1 MIDKNN
7 LKIYNSLTNKM
18 ETFKPI
24 VEGNVSMYVCGPTVY
39 NHMHI
44 GNARPVIFF
53 DTVRNFLEYIGYNVK
68 YVSNFTDIDDKIIK
82 KAQEENTTE
91 DVISEKYIKAYLEAC
106 DKIGCSSN
114 VIHPKVTEN
123 IDGIVDFI
131 DELVKSNHAYQS
143 GDDVY
148 FDVHSIDDYGILSNQ
163 KLDNLESGSRIDV
176 NQNKK
181 DPADFTLWK
190 KTKDEGKKWNSPFGM
205 GRPGWHT
212 ECVVMI
218 NKIFGGKIDIHGGGN
233 DLKFP
238 HHENEI
244 AQSLAINKH
253 TIANF
258 WIHNARIDLS
268 GEKMSKSLGNVIW
281 LKDVIEDYSP
291 FAYRLFVLANHY
303 RQTINYSNELLE
315 KMANEWE
322 KFEKTY
328 ISLYRRIELSNGK
341 FNGQVLPIM
350 DDFLNEMAHD
360 FNTANALSIIY
371 NHQKNI
377 NRDLRDKNIT
387 VEVLENDFKTL
398 NDMFKI
404 FGLEVNIKPLTVDE
418 RILVDDWQLA
428 RMNKEFTKADELR
441 NKITTLGIRL

>member
-7 LKIYNSLTNKM
+7 LKIYNSLTNKV
-18 ETFKPI
+18 EVFKPI
-24 VEGNVSMYVCGPTVY
+24 VEDTVSMYVCGPTVY

-53 DTVRNFLEYIGYNVK
+53 DTVKNFLEYIGYNVK

-91 DVISEKYIKAYLEAC
+91 EVISEKYIDAYLDAC
-106 DKIGCSSN
+106 NKIGCSN
-114 VIHPKVTEN
+114 DVIHPKVTEN
-123 IDGIVDFI
+123 IEGIVDFI
-131 DELVKSNHAYQS
+131 DELVKNNHAYQS

-148 FDVHSIDDYGILSNQ
+148 FDVRSIDNYGILSNQ
-163 KLDNLESGSRIDV
+163 KLDNLESGSRIDI

-244 AQSLAINKH
+244 AQSLALNKH

-268 GEKMSKSLGNVIW
+268 GEKMSKSLGNVVW
-281 LKDVIEDYSP
+281 LKDVIEEYPP

-303 RQTINYSNELLE
+303 RQTINYSSELLE
-315 KMANEWE
+315 KMVSEWD

-328 ISLYRRIELSNGK
+328 VSLYRKIELSNGSFK
-341 FNGQVLPIM
+341 GSILPIM
-350 DDFLNEMAHD
+350 DEFLNEMAYD
-360 FNTANALSIIY
+360 LNTANALSIMY

-377 NRDLRDKNIT
+377 NRNLRDKNIT
-387 VEVLENDFKTL
+387 LNALEDDFKTL
-398 NDMFKI
+398 DDMFKI
-404 FGLEVNIKPLTVDE
+404 FGLSVDIKPLNKDE
-418 RILVDDWQLA
+418 RSLVDSWQLA
-428 RMNKEFTKADELR
+428 RNNKDFTKADELR
-441 NKITTLGIRL
+441 AEINRLGIRL